1 MIPIRDLLLLC
12 LSLLTVA
19 SAFTHSKQNRLR
31 CQAQYSSLFDDT
43 GDGGGSLF
51 SSDVASMKSASGPK
65 VQTDSNGK
73 VRAPGQTPP
82 IPDRLLLNHSS
93 SCHSCRLHS
102 PIYQTIEVGSTVRVS
117 TGGKVTK
124 AFHVTKKLH
133 GSFESETKKFTPSDD
148 DNFFVLPD
156 GERSCPKHVCALW
169 LTSSNIHPSFDRAPR
184 NGDQGY
190 KPRNRRSTAANRG
203 KIRTQRRGRRGLRP
217 PCHL

>member
-73 VRAPGQTPP
+73 
-82 IPDRLLLNHSS
+82 
-93 SCHSCRLHS
+93 
-102 PIYQTIEVGSTVRVS
+102 TIEVGSTVRVS

-156 GERSCPKHVCALW
+156 GLQGTVTKVISPEIGDRPQPIVVKFGPNGEVDAG
-169 LTSSNIHPSFDRAPR
+169 FDLPATFSMHM
-184 NGDQGY
+184 
-190 KPRNRRSTAANRG
+190 ST
-203 KIRTQRRGRRGLRP
+203 KEILVV
-217 PCHL
+217 